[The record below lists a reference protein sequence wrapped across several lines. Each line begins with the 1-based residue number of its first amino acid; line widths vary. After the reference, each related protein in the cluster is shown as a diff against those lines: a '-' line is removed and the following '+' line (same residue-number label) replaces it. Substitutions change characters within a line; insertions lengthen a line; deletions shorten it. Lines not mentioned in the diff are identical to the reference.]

1 MNPKPTLSKDRLRRK
16 RPTQAERREESTRRI
31 LTASMKLLAQNGYD
45 RFSLQDV
52 GRHAGCSYELVN
64 HYFGNKQGLIS
75 EMVKHIIASFE
86 NITLQIGE
94 TPTGFERLAAYIRLF
109 TAPANKPSLEFTC
122 YRRLWGEAPYDPMLS
137 SLFKKRSQQTIEL
150 LRDTIVRGQQSGE
163 IIGNADPQL
172 WAAMIYE
179 YIRGHADV
187 MALLQEEEWSRGAG
201 SEDTVEV
208 FIDGLRLSI
217 QTKGFHAD
225 THEIPHA

>member
-1 MNPKPTLSKDRLRRK
+1 MGTEVTIASGKAPGK

-31 LTASMKLLAQNGYD
+31 LAASLQLLADNGYD

-52 GRHAGCSYELVN
+52 GRRARCSYELIN
-64 HYFGNKQGLIS
+64 HYFGNKQGLITA
-75 EMVKHIIASFE
+75 MVSHIIASFD
-86 NITLQIGE
+86 NITQQIGD
-94 TPTGFERLAAYIRLF
+94 TLTGFERLAAYIRLF

-137 SLFKKRSQQTIEL
+137 TLFKKRSQQTIEL
-150 LRDTIVRGQQSGE
+150 LKDAIAGGQESGE
-163 IIGNADPQL
+163 ILADAHPKL

-187 MALLQEEEWSRGAG
+187 MALLQEEWFRDANAN
-201 SEDTVEV
+201 DTVEV
-208 FIDGLRLSI
+208 FIEGLRLSI
-217 QTKGFHAD
+217 QTREFRAR